1 MKMLINIMYIYQF
14 ILPSI
19 YSSESLSFPCPIY
32 GFLLLMGFTFYCA
45 LFMIA
50 APPNYSFDAIAYN
63 S

>member
-1 MKMLINIMYIYQF
+1 MNIFYIYQF

-19 YSSESLSFPCPIY
+19 YSSESLSFPWPIY
-32 GFLLLMGFTFYCA
+32 GFLLLIGFAFYCT
-45 LFMIA
+45 LLMID